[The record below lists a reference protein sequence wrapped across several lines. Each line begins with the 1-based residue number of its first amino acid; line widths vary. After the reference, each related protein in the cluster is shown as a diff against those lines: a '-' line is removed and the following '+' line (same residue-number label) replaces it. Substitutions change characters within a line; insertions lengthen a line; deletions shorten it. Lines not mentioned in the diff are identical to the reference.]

1 MNVMQVLCGSCGGTG
16 KQINWKIV
24 DSNGIVST
32 AEKEEVVCGGCNGK
46 GYTEYATFTLEEAK
60 VILKHCGL
68 STERLSK

>member
-1 MNVMQVLCGSCGGTG
+1 MQVLCRSCAGTG

-24 DSNGIVST
+24 DLNDNVGT
-32 AEKEEVVCGGCNGK
+32 AEKEEVVCEECNGK

-68 STERLSK
+68 STES